1 MPVSFFWML
10 NGEPVTKYAGINVG
24 LFGKKSSVLSI
35 DSIDQHH
42 AGNYTCK
49 VSNMAGLSSYSAE
62 LIVRGIATYLLN
74 VHDNQTSLLPAP
86 LFFPFKSQN

>member
-1 MPVSFFWML
+1 MPVSFLWML
-10 NGEPVTKYAGINVG
+10 NDEPVTKYAGINVG

-49 VSNMAGLSSYSAE
+49 ASNMAGVSTYSTE
-62 LIVRGIATYLLN
+62 LIVRGIATYLSTL
-74 VHDNQTSLLPAP
+74 HE
-86 LFFPFKSQN
+86 KQNS